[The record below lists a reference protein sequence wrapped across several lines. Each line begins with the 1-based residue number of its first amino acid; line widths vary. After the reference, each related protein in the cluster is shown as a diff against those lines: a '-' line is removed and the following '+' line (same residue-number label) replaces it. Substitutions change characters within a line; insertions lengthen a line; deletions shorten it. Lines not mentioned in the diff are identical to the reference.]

1 MKSAVKRSIL
11 KKQRWGDNMKLC
23 DMLILIGILIILL
36 SVEILLC
43 GTVFSQW
50 GVFAGV
56 TLGVAAIGV
65 DIVVIGFMMM
75 E

>member
-1 MKSAVKRSIL
+1 
-11 KKQRWGDNMKLC
+11 MKLC
-23 DMLILIGILIILL
+23 DMLILIGILILLLL

-56 TLGVAAIGV
+56 TLGTAAIGV
-65 DIVVIGFMMM
+65 DIMVIGFMMM